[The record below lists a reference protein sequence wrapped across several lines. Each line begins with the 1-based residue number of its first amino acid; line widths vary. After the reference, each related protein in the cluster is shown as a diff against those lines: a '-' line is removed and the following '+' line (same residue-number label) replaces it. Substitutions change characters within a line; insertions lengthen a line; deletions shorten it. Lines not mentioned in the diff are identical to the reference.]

1 MTLTCKPPV
10 KNKGFVFLFSD
21 KFVRSFLRCN
31 FTLVVYTECLRFF
44 ANIMYS
50 GNRRFVKILPAFRG
64 KFVGK
69 NCNRLLKITVGIQ
82 CRLFCP
88 SILSKRFGNTFSICG
103 GVVLKKV
110 ADITAAQNAVQR
122 LLGKKVVVKLNKGR
136 RKIKHY
142 NGVVTEAHS
151 NVFVVQLYGELF
163 DRISCSYTDMLCGEV
178 SLSELPSR

>member
-1 MTLTCKPPV
+1 MQTPCQKQGVCFFIFRQILCV
-10 KNKGFVFLFSD
+10 VFCVAILLLLY
-21 KFVRSFLRCN
+21 KQNVC
-31 FTLVVYTECLRFF
+31 VFF

-50 GNRRFVKILPAFRG
+50 GNRRFVKILPALRG

-88 SILSKRFGNTFSICG
+88 SILSKLFGNTFSICG

-178 SLSELPSR
+178 SLSESPSR

>member
-1 MTLTCKPPV
+1 M
-10 KNKGFVFLFSD
+10 SA
-21 KFVRSFLRCN
+21 
-31 FTLVVYTECLRFF
+31 FF

-50 GNRRFVKILPAFRG
+50 GSKRFVKILPALCE
-64 KFVGK
+64 KSAGK
-69 NCNRLLKITVGIQ
+69 NCNRLLKITVVIQ

-88 SILSKRFGNTFSICG
+88 SILSKLFGNTFSICG

-178 SLSELPSR
+178 SLSESPSR

>member
-1 MTLTCKPPV
+1 M
-10 KNKGFVFLFSD
+10 SA
-21 KFVRSFLRCN
+21 
-31 FTLVVYTECLRFF
+31 FF

-50 GNRRFVKILPAFRG
+50 GNRRFVKILTAFRG

-69 NCNRLLKITVGIQ
+69 DCNRLLKITVGIQ

-178 SLSELPSR
+178 SLSESPSR